1 MKRIKIEEQGMRKG
15 QWLEI
20 FNHKIIVLEKKMG
33 ERERETYRIGLV
45 ERTRNSIQR
54 GKERKKKK
62 KLQKTREN
70 CVCLFVYN
78 YSFFWRIQ

>member
-62 KLQKTREN
+62 KAAKNKRKL
-70 CVCLFVYN
+70 CVFVCL
-78 YSFFWRIQ
+78 